1 MNYRLRFT
9 PTAMM
14 DLTEIKI
21 FIAKGNPTMA
31 DEFSRVLWE
40 EMQSLKIMPNRCPLA
55 PEAEKKGAEIRHHI
69 HKKYR
74 ILFVI
79 KNEQVRI
86 LRIVHGSRA
95 NIVIGYT

>member
-1 MNYRLRFT
+1 MNYTLRFT

-14 DLTEIKI
+14 DLAEIKF

-31 DEFSRVLWE
+31 DEFFWVLWE
-40 EMQSLKIMPNRCPLA
+40 EVQSLKVMPNRCPLA
-55 PEAEKKGAEIRHHI
+55 PEAEKKGAEIRHHSY
-69 HKKYR
+69 KNYR

-86 LRIVHGSRA
+86 LRIVHGARV
-95 NIVIGYT
+95 NIVIGDT